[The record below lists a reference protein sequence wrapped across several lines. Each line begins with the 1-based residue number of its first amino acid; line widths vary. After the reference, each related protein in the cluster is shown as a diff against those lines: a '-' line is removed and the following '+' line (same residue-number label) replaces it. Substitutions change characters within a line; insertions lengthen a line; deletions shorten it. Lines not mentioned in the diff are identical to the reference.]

1 MNRLKERDPKAS
13 LASWAFRFVGSY
25 PRILTVLSGMV
36 YQEHLEDNL
45 RTFKDFKYL
54 TDEEKEF
61 LGTEIAGI
69 MASFP
74 TINCNDCKYCMPC
87 PYGVDIPGIF
97 KHYNECV
104 NEGEIAQSTEQ
115 ENYRKLRR
123 AYLVSY
129 DRAIPSVRQANHC
142 IGCKQC
148 IEHCPQSISIP
159 RELRRIEAYVEKLKR
174 NTL

>member
-69 MASFP
+69 MARFP

-104 NEGEIAQSTEQ
+104 NEGETWRGSIITIGISLLSSSSYRYSALTLRWPSACFQS
-115 ENYRKLRR
+115 K
-123 AYLVSY
+123 
-129 DRAIPSVRQANHC
+129 
-142 IGCKQC
+142 
-148 IEHCPQSISIP
+148 
-159 RELRRIEAYVEKLKR
+159 
-174 NTL
+174 

>member
-1 MNRLKERDPKAS
+1 MNYFDWKHADGQRNVNAEYLYDELDKREIPIVIMEPLQGGRLANPAESVVNRLKERDPKAS

-74 TINCNDCKYCMPC
+74 TINCNDLALTES
-87 PYGVDIPGIF
+87 IF
-97 KHYNECV
+97 REYS
-104 NEGEIAQSTEQ
+104 STTT
-115 ENYRKLRR
+115 NASTR
-123 AYLVSY
+123 ARSP
-129 DRAIPSVRQANHC
+129 RAPS
-142 IGCKQC
+142 
-148 IEHCPQSISIP
+148 
-159 RELRRIEAYVEKLKR
+159 RRITASCAGPIS
-174 NTL
+174 